1 MSSGGAEAFRDAL
14 RRSLPIILGLIVLGV
29 LAVNGLQQLRGPRY
43 SASAQVLIS
52 SSQLSTILTGTQ
64 PAFTDP
70 QRVQSTA
77 QALAGSSAVYRAAAQ
92 GKRLGTADQLRSATS
107 VSSNTADDILVFS
120 STASSAGRAVAVVNA
135 VAAAYTRYRGN
146 LSRGDVAQAMTRLQ
160 SALNALPAGSGERT
174 QLQRQLER
182 LRVLQSLNTSDATLV
197 DPAATAS
204 QTSPAPVRD
213 SLLGLSLGL
222 VVALIAIAIR
232 EAIDTKVR
240 SDAEVEEA
248 LAAPVLASIGTL
260 PRGTR
265 LVRYSRRG
273 AAFADSYALL
283 AAQLSPETMDSGG
296 TLVIA
301 ITSALPGE
309 GKTTTSANLA
319 VALARRGQ
327 DVVIADFDF
336 RKATLNDVFD
346 VPGDAPG
353 ALQVI
358 DDPQALEHSFWHV
371 PLERVLVGAN
381 GGDPVRGHREGTLRL
396 LPAGGTV
403 AAQQPGQPSDLAW
416 LVRQL
421 RTSADVVILDTPAA
435 LLTSEMTEISRLVDV
450 VVVVVRV
457 GRLTQRGL
465 RALGRQAR
473 SWEADVA
480 GAVLTDTPTEASG
493 YAAYGSR

>member
-14 RRSLPIILGLIVLGV
+14 RRSLPIIVALMILGV
-29 LAVNGLQQLRGPRY
+29 IAVNALQQLRGPRY

-92 GKRLGTADQLRSATS
+92 GKRLGTADELRSATS
-107 VSSNTADDILVFS
+107 VSSNTDDDILVFT
-120 STASSAGRAVAVVNA
+120 STAASEPRAVAIVNA
-135 VAAAYTRYRGN
+135 VAAAFTRYRGN
-146 LSRGDVAQAMTRLQ
+146 LSRSDVTQAMTRLQ
-160 SALNALPAGSGERT
+160 SALNALPASSAERT
-174 QLQRQLER
+174 QLERQLER
-182 LRVLQSLNTSDATLV
+182 LRVLQSLNTSDASLV
-197 DPAATAS
+197 DPAASAS
-204 QTSPAPVRD
+204 QTSPAPLRD

-240 SDAEVEEA
+240 SDDEVEEA
-248 LAAPVLASIGTL
+248 LGAPVLASIGSL

-273 AAFADSYALL
+273 AGFVDSYALL
-283 AAQLSPETMDSGG
+283 AAQLSPEAIDAGG

-327 DVVIADFDF
+327 DVVLADFDF

-346 VPGDAPG
+346 VPSDAPG
-353 ALQVI
+353 AMQVI
-358 DDPQALEHSFWHV
+358 DDPRALEHSFWHV
-371 PLERVLVGAN
+371 PLERVLRGAD
-381 GGDPVRGHREGTLRL
+381 GADGVRGQREGTLRL

-403 AAQQPGQPSDLAW
+403 ASQQPGQPSDLAW

-421 RTSADVVILDTPAA
+421 RTTADVVLLDTPAA
-435 LLTSEMTEISRLVDV
+435 LLTSEMTEISRLVDA
-450 VVVVVRV
+450 VVVVVRI

-465 RALGRQAR
+465 RSLGRQAR

-480 GAVLTDTPTEASG
+480 GSVLTDTAGETAG
-493 YAAYGSR
+493 YAAYGAR